1 MLLGTKMDD
10 ILEIFGRVKG
20 LLRDFQF
27 WFAIMSLK
35 KINAVRLLL
44 QSYNNNFYAN
54 DDVEED

>member
-1 MLLGTKMDD
+1 MDD

-20 LLRDFQF
+20 LLRDLQF

-44 QSYNNNFYAN
+44 QSYNNFYAK
-54 DDVEED
+54 DDAEED

>member
-1 MLLGTKMDD
+1 MDD

-20 LLRDFQF
+20 LLKDFQF
-27 WFAIMSLK
+27 WFAIIMSLK

>member
-1 MLLGTKMDD
+1 MDD

-44 QSYNNNFYAN
+44 QSYNNNFYAK
-54 DDVEED
+54 DDAEED

>member
-1 MLLGTKMDD
+1 MDD

-20 LLRDFQF
+20 LLRDLQF
-27 WFAIMSLK
+27 WLTIMSLK